1 MLLGHSAGKFGGG
14 TTLGATIVDGMD
26 TLWMMGLTDKF
37 NEGKEWIRDH
47 LNFDLV
53 CQYEVELLPI
63 SIIVDTCLLHQQWVN
78 IFRGFFC
85 RYRQLVLQTKT
96 GLHMLYLFLGYKII
110 NWFS

>member
-14 TTLGATIVDGMD
+14 TDLGATIVDGMD

-53 CQYEVELLPI
+53 CQYEVELLLI
-63 SIIVDTCLLHQQWVN
+63 SIIVDTCL
-78 IFRGFFC
+78 
-85 RYRQLVLQTKT
+85 
-96 GLHMLYLFLGYKII
+96 
-110 NWFS
+110 